1 MLESDKCID
10 VMTKCYNNEIMKI
23 EKPDKWKESRTK
35 LIPKKSK
42 PQVKDFRPIAIT
54 NIDYKLYMSII
65 KDKIESH
72 LLRNDLVKFN
82 QTGFTKGGR
91 LEYNHFLLQYLVKD
105 NIENKG
111 NKKPLIMT
119 AIDYT
124 KAFDSINRENMMKC
138 LIEYKIHPYIIDTFA
153 KIYQGDHTYIEFKDK
168 K

>member
-1 MLESDKCID
+1 MLKPEYFKIMLESDKCID

-72 LLRNDLVKFN
+72 LIRNDLVKFN

-111 NKKPLIMT
+111 NK
-119 AIDYT
+119 
-124 KAFDSINRENMMKC
+124 N
-138 LIEYKIHPYIIDTFA
+138 H
-153 KIYQGDHTYIEFKDK
+153 
-168 K
+168 